1 VSNFHS
7 EELTMNSTDFKAQIR
22 DCVDGGARPVT
33 TDEITRRA
41 ATHAQPARRVPVR
54 RVPVRLA
61 VTVTGVAAGVAAAG
75 VAGALVASQGGGTSG
90 TGGTSAVGRVSATGT
105 VLTAA
110 MVKHVVSTSQAAMTS
125 GEADLDWTSS
135 GLPAVIQQIT
145 FNGADWNDVID
156 PGAPSVIT
164 HTGKTITVIDPG
176 SPVSH
181 TGSMISRSGESINR
195 VVDGRTYIWPAPR
208 MTSSGVKF
216 EGWELLPGA
225 STGSGI
231 PDPRTLLGLLSPSAG
246 FVTAGDTTVNGVTVQ
261 QLRATTPGAVAI
273 TPLNQIIDSEP
284 DHAQLSAIDL
294 WVDPAGVVQKIQV
307 TVSGTDGKG
316 NPQSATV
323 TAVFSKIGQAQ
334 PITAPATYTTPGTPK
349 H

>member
-33 TDEITRRA
+33 IDEITRRA
-41 ATHAQPARRVPVR
+41 VTHSQPARRAPQR
-54 RVPVRLA
+54 RVQIRLA

-75 VAGALVASQGGGTSG
+75 VAGALVASQGGTSG
-90 TGGTSAVGRVSATGT
+90 TGT

-110 MVKHVVSTSQAAMTS
+110 MVKHVASTSQAAMTS
-125 GEADLDWTSS
+125 GEADLDWTAS

-145 FNGADWNDVID
+145 FNGADWNDVIN
-156 PGAPSVIT
+156 PGAPSVVT
-164 HTGKTITVIDPG
+164 HTGNTITVIDPG
-176 SPVSH
+176 SPGVVRH

-195 VVDGRTYIWPAPR
+195 VVDGRTYAWPAPR
-208 MTSSGVKF
+208 MTSSGIKF

-246 FVTAGDTTVNGVTVQ
+246 FVTAGDTTVNGVPVQ

-284 DHAQLSAIDL
+284 DNARLSAIDL
-294 WVDPAGVVQKIQV
+294 WVDTAGVVQKIQV

-334 PITAPATYTTPGTPK
+334 PIAAPASYITLGAK